1 MKKKREI
8 ITATLHEIYIIHFV
22 YINTSNIEDAR
33 DTIRAILKEKKNNI
47 IKTRCIT
54 LSYEIVRKLR

>member
-1 MKKKREI
+1 MYFLIMKKKREI

-33 DTIRAILKEKKNNI
+33 DTIRAILKKRKKI
-47 IKTRCIT
+47 I
-54 LSYEIVRKLR
+54 